1 MKKQDLIM
9 QPLDIFFDSVDEL
22 GLILLDGS
30 TDLSDRLVTRQ
41 SCGLRPHT
49 FGRTKR
55 ALNFENTLNI
65 SLAFLAVPNRSLR
78 RAIIWFSTLATR
90 SLYAFSAVTQISVPS
105 IISSISEQDV

>member
-1 MKKQDLIM
+1 M
-9 QPLDIFFDSVDEL
+9 QPLDILFDGVDEL
-22 GLILLDGS
+22 CLILLDGS
-30 TDLSDRLVTRQ
+30 TDLSDRLVTRHQ
-41 SCGLRPHT
+41 RCGLRSHT

-65 SLAFLAVPNRSLR
+65 SLAFLAVPSRSLR

-105 IISSISEQDV
+105 VIQLGQ

>member
-1 MKKQDLIM
+1 M
-9 QPLDIFFDSVDEL
+9 QPLDVFFDGINEL

-30 TDLSDRLVTRQ
+30 TDLCDRLVTRHK
-41 SCGLRPHT
+41 CYGLRSHT

-65 SLAFLAVPNRSLR
+65 SLAFLAVPSRSLR
-78 RAIIWFSTLATR
+78 RAMIWFSTLATR

-105 IISSISEQDV
+105 TI

>member
-1 MKKQDLIM
+1 M
-9 QPLDIFFDSVDEL
+9 QPLDIFFNSIDEL
-22 GLILLDGS
+22 SLVLLDGS
-30 TDLSDRLVTRQ
+30 TDLMDRLATRYT
-41 SCGLRPHT
+41 CCRLRPHT

-65 SLAFLAVPNRSLR
+65 SLAFLAVPSRSLR

-105 IISSISEQDV
+105 II

>member
-1 MKKQDLIM
+1 V
-9 QPLDIFFDSVDEL
+9 QPLDILLDSIDEL
-22 GLILLDGS
+22 GLVFLDGS
-30 TDLSDRLVTRQ
+30 TDLRHNLAPRRQ
-41 SCGLRPHT
+41 RCGLWPHT

-65 SLAFLAVPNRSLR
+65 SLAFLAVPSRSLR

-105 IISSISEQDV
+105 IK